1 MSKSAFRILAICT
14 FVAVLAAA
22 WAIHHEW
29 SRWGSDA
36 NGTELFPKLAAN
48 LDTVSQIKLRHRDT
62 KMTLER
68 RPDGWVML
76 ESDGF
81 PARSKSIQELL
92 YALSGARRVEPKTS
106 EAKRYAKLEVED
118 PGGAKANSMGI
129 DVFGESGNPL
139 ASLILGKENLLL
151 QAIGEGG
158 AYIRLPDE
166 SQSWLASGNLVVGK
180 ETKDW
185 LDNPI
190 FDIPRQRIAK
200 AEIAH
205 PNGDILFVKSSDEG
219 EKKFVLDG
227 LADDEALISEYYPSD
242 IGRVWEKFEIIGA
255 KRRDAIEFPPDAT
268 IKGQHTAKDGLTLIF
283 ELATID
289 GKDWLRI
296 NSVSTSNDQSP
307 EAIAE
312 VDSIL
317 AKTKDFVFLIPEY
330 ESIHL
335 KKNRSEVVQK
345 SKPQS

>member
-1 MSKSAFRILAICT
+1 MSKSAFRILAIFT
-14 FVAVLAAA
+14 FVAVLGAA

-29 SRWGSDA
+29 SRWSADDH
-36 NGTELFPKLAAN
+36 GTELFPQLAAN
-48 LDTVSQIKLRHRDT
+48 LDKVSQINLRHRGNT
-62 KMTLER
+62 LTLER
-68 RPDGWVML
+68 RPDSWVML

-92 YALSGARRVEPKTS
+92 YALSVARRIEPKTR
-106 EAKRYAKLEVED
+106 EANRYAKLEVED
-118 PGGAKANSMGI
+118 PDGAGADSLGI
-129 DVFGESGNPL
+129 DVFDDSGNRL
-139 ASLILGKENLLL
+139 AALILGKENLLL

-166 SQSWLASGNLVVGK
+166 SQSWLASGNLIAGK

-190 FDIPRQRIAK
+190 FDVPRQRIAK

-205 PNGDILFVKSSDEG
+205 PNGDILVVKSTDEG
-219 EKKFVLDG
+219 DEKFALEG
-227 LADDEALISEYYPSD
+227 LADDETLISDYYPTD

-255 KRRDAIEFPPDAT
+255 KKRDAIEFPSDAT
-268 IKGQHTAKDGLTLIF
+268 IKGRYTAKDGLTILF

-296 NSVSTSNDQSP
+296 NSVSTTNQNSP
-307 EAIAE
+307 EAAAE
-312 VDSIL
+312 VESIL
-317 AKTKDFVFLIPEY
+317 AKTKGFAFLIPEY

-335 KKNRSEVVQK
+335 KKNRSEVVEK

>member
-14 FVAVLAAA
+14 LVAVLGAA

-29 SRWGSDA
+29 SRWSA
-36 NGTELFPKLAAN
+36 NDHGVALFPQLAAN
-48 LDTVSQIKLRHRDT
+48 LDKVSQIKLRHRGNT
-62 KMTLER
+62 LTLER

-92 YALSGARRVEPKTS
+92 YALSVARRVEPKTR
-106 EAKRYAKLEVED
+106 EANRYAKLEVED
-118 PGGAKANSMGI
+118 PDGPEADSLGI
-129 DVFGESGNPL
+129 EVFDASGDRL
-139 ASLILGKENLLL
+139 AALILGKENLLL
-151 QAIGEGG
+151 QVVGEGG

-166 SQSWLASGNLVVGK
+166 SQSWLASGNLIAGK

-190 FDIPRQRIAK
+190 FDVPRQRIAK

-205 PNGDILFVKSSDEG
+205 PNGDILVVKSTDEG
-219 EKKFVLDG
+219 DDKFILEG
-227 LADDEALISEYYPSD
+227 LADDETLISDYYPTD

-255 KRRDAIEFPPDAT
+255 KKRDAIEFLSDAT
-268 IKGQHTAKDGLTLIF
+268 IKGRYTAKDGLTILF

-296 NSVSTSNDQSP
+296 NSVSTTNHNSP
-307 EAIAE
+307 EAAAE
-312 VDSIL
+312 VESIR
-317 AKTKDFVFLIPEY
+317 AITKGFTFLIPEY

-335 KKNRSEVVQK
+335 KKNRSEVVEK